1 MYLICVK
8 RLVDKLMLFLAFII
22 LQMKRVRICYIKH
35 TLCLILITALP
46 YGIIVVPNQ
55 LLNWKN

>member
-1 MYLICVK
+1 
-8 RLVDKLMLFLAFII
+8 MLFLAFVI
-22 LQMKRVRICYIKH
+22 LQMKIAKIWYIKH

-46 YGIIVVPNQ
+46 YGINQ